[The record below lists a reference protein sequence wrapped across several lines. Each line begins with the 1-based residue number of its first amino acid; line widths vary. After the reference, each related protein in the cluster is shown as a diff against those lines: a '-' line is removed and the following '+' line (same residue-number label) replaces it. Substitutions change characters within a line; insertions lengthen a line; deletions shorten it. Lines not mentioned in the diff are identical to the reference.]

1 MGPKCRHGALSSS
14 GLSLSPGLPVG
25 DWAEGRGW
33 VHSYFQVFPA
43 LGQPGSLTN
52 QLLQAQG
59 LGEGRGRR
67 QPAQPQ
73 AVAVVEGG
81 CHGAPPEAASLTA
94 AVPLGGAGL
103 APALHEPR

>member
-14 GLSLSPGLPVG
+14 GLSLSPGLPHTNALPRPLPVG

-52 QLLQAQG
+52 QLLQA
-59 LGEGRGRR
+59 
-67 QPAQPQ
+67 
-73 AVAVVEGG
+73 
-81 CHGAPPEAASLTA
+81 
-94 AVPLGGAGL
+94 
-103 APALHEPR
+103 